1 MTESR
6 LVTVLLALAGGGV
19 GVLLAQWVGVVSWL
33 DAKLY
38 VIGGIAVGVLI
49 GKLAFRLSQRK

>member
-1 MTESR
+1 
-6 LVTVLLALAGGGV
+6 VLLALAGGGV